1 MVVSLTVNISKLAEQ
16 KTTQLGPTTVL
27 LKIRFMSK
35 DQPHRS
41 IFRGDIAKLRYR
53 TNLVRNEER

>member
-1 MVVSLTVNISKLAEQ
+1 MVNISKLAEL
-16 KTTQLGPTTVL
+16 KTTKLGPTTVL

-35 DQPHRS
+35 DHPNRS
-41 IFRGDIAKLRYR
+41 SLRGDIAKLRYR